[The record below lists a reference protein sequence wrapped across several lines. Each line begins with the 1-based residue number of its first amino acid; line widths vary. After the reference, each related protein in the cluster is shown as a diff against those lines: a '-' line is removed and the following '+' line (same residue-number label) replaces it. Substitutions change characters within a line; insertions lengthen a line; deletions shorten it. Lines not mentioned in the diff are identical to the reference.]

1 MSAVAPTAPAIH
13 RASASEP
20 LRRFLQVARSAGLRV
35 SASEGIDAARA
46 VDLIGFSDRTLLKD
60 TLGLVLA
67 KTPDE
72 KALYDEAFEL
82 YFKRNEFSGK
92 NNAAQK
98 APPIVRDTR
107 QAMPDQP
114 QEAGAASAPSQ
125 SLSDMLT
132 DNDEVSLAA
141 AREMAAREAG
151 IEKIRLL
158 TQKNVY
164 VRNILMRMGLRDT
177 QQEIEALRAAD
188 TAESLARAKLL
199 EQRLAQLWASTRE
212 FVERSVLL
220 YVRGETEQLRER
232 LLKSAQL
239 EKLDPS
245 QLERMRT
252 LVRQIAKRLATRYA
266 TRRRRVQR
274 GQLDVRR
281 TLRRNMGWGGVP
293 FITVWKQ
300 KRIEKARVMVLCDVS
315 ESVAWV
321 AQFLLMF
328 LYSLTEVLTDIH
340 SFAYTSTVMEVSDI
354 LEKRPVND
362 AIDLILGEM
371 GFGTSNYG
379 TVFEEFEEGWMK
391 HVTNRT
397 IVLILGD
404 ARGNE
409 TNPRLDIV
417 ARMSKRARKII
428 WLNPEMRGIWGT
440 GDSDI
445 YRYAPFCSLVRV
457 CSTLND
463 LERVITD
470 LLEEAA

>member
-1 MSAVAPTAPAIH
+1 M
-13 RASASEP
+13 RAAAASEP

-46 VDLIGFSDRTLLKD
+46 VDLVGFSNRTLLKD

-82 YFKRNEFSGK
+82 YFKRNEFARK
-92 NNAAQK
+92 NDTEQK
-98 APPIVRDTR
+98 APPQLRDSRDTR
-107 QAMPDQP
+107 EAMPDQP
-114 QEAGAASAPSQ
+114 HEMGSGGAPSQ
-125 SLSDMLT
+125 SLSDMLA
-132 DNDEVSLAA
+132 DNDEAGLGTS
-141 AREMAAREAG
+141 REMAAREAG
-151 IEKIRLL
+151 IEKIRLT

-164 VRNILMRMGLRDT
+164 VRNILIRMGLRDT
-177 QQEIEALRAAD
+177 QQEIDALRAAD

-199 EQRLAQLWASTRE
+199 EQRLEKLWASTRE
-212 FVERSVLL
+212 YVERSLLL
-220 YVRGETEQLRER
+220 YARGATEQLRER

-252 LVRQIAKRLATRYA
+252 LIRQIAKRLATRYA
-266 TRRRRVQR
+266 LKRRRVQR

-293 FITVWKQ
+293 FITVWKRR
-300 KRIEKARVMVLCDVS
+300 RIEKARVMVLCDVS

-328 LYSLTEVLTDIH
+328 LYSLTEVLTDIR
-340 SFAYTSTVMEVSDI
+340 SFAYTSTVMEVSHI
-354 LEKRPVND
+354 LEQQPINH
-362 AIDLILGEM
+362 AIEMILGEM

-379 TVFEEFEEGWMK
+379 TVFEAFEERWMK
-391 HVTNRT
+391 HVSNRT

-409 TNPRLDIV
+409 TNPRVDIV
-417 ARMSKRARKII
+417 ARLSKRAKKII

-445 YRYAPFCSLVRV
+445 YRYAPFCSLVKV

-463 LERVITD
+463 LERVMTD
-470 LLEEAA
+470 LLDDAT